1 MVIRFAH
8 DFVPPRGRFGREATV
23 VSQTPKAGVTP
34 DATQPLRAYPA
45 A

>member
-8 DFVPPRGRFGREATV
+8 VFVLPCGRFGREATV

-34 DATQPLRAYPA
+34 DATQRLRAHPA